1 MLTKIANGFEI
12 KQMSSRAIIVS
23 TPLNAGAILVIICW
37 AAFLSNLKLLIASR
51 ACDLSTISLAFF
63 DGRFHL
69 KAKSSKTK

>member
-37 AAFLSNLKLLIASR
+37 AAFFSNPKFLIA
-51 ACDLSTISLAFF
+51 
-63 DGRFHL
+63 
-69 KAKSSKTK
+69 